1 MIFFKYGNKF
11 DKRRKFSNNVQ
22 NLTTCTHKNNYRSKR
37 ARCERVIYLVLL
49 KLSLYLHIISRLLLL
64 SKDFF
69 EKKNILIENIA
80 HFMSKYPSPPQKKNP
95 FEISEEI
102 TSLEPMIERLA
113 IKDNRCSI
121 NYQSD
126 LPYILKN

>member
-1 MIFFKYGNKF
+1 MP
-11 DKRRKFSNNVQ
+11 
-22 NLTTCTHKNNYRSKR
+22 NYRSKR
-37 ARCERVIYLVLL
+37 ARRERVLYLVLL

-69 EKKNILIENIA
+69 EKKTILIENIA
-80 HFMSKYPSPPQKKNP
+80 HFMSKYPSPPKITPKKP
-95 FEISEEI
+95 HLEISKEN
-102 TSLEPMIERLA
+102 TTCSLEPMKERLA